1 MSPQKLE
8 KLLIPRANRQ
18 EKRRRSVGIERKL
31 VQCSDYRINHSSVL
45 SARTFFIILIRVIR
59 GRPLFFLSG
68 GAGRFKSIVPPLPTR
83 RPSMQL
89 HPERRLLYTLARC
102 IDYWM
107 WSLLVDLLSE
117 IFRHGV
123 LLSMYLWLYASAFLR
138 RSKRGFGMDEGVAA
152 GIRNITV
159 PEETSLTII

>member
-1 MSPQKLE
+1 
-8 KLLIPRANRQ
+8 
-18 EKRRRSVGIERKL
+18 
-31 VQCSDYRINHSSVL
+31 
-45 SARTFFIILIRVIR
+45 
-59 GRPLFFLSG
+59 
-68 GAGRFKSIVPPLPTR
+68 
-83 RPSMQL
+83 MQL

-102 IDYWM
+102 IHYWM
-107 WSLLVDLLSE
+107 WSLLVNLLSE